1 MPEAD
6 KPSAQAPV
14 DAETA
19 AETVAEGAPEGA
31 AEMSAQPL
39 KIVLV
44 YAACSALWI
53 LFSDQAVQR
62 WWPDPGQMALVAT
75 AKGLGLHGGHRG
87 RVVRPCCTA

>member
-19 AETVAEGAPEGA
+19 AETVAERAPEGA

-44 YAACSALWI
+44 CAACSAL
-53 LFSDQAVQR
+53 
-62 WWPDPGQMALVAT
+62 
-75 AKGLGLHGGHRG
+75 
-87 RVVRPCCTA
+87 